1 MEVCTHKQYPQ
12 YFPITTG
19 KGGGKGIICFLD
31 KISIRMISDLFFAV
45 GVEQNVIRLSYT
57 HVQRNYVSKG
67 IKAFSVMGRCYL
79 RCNCP
84 LKAEDLSL

>member
-1 MEVCTHKQYPQ
+1 
-12 YFPITTG
+12 
-19 KGGGKGIICFLD
+19 
-31 KISIRMISDLFFAV
+31 MISDLFFAV

-67 IKAFSVMGRCYL
+67 IKAFSVMGRYYL